1 MKIGSLLMS
10 GKQEIEMEVY
20 AGLLVIALGIAYLVV
35 RAIQFRSA
43 SGVVKEEV
51 AGSPQKQ
58 PRSLRR
64 KQKGHAGLPARGS
77 RFNRTKKAMAMDR
90 RNSVVNGG
98 AIQTP
103 WGW

>member
-1 MKIGSLLMS
+1 MIGSFSMA

-20 AGLLVIALGIAYLVV
+20 TGLFLIALGIAYLVV
-35 RAIQFRSA
+35 RAFQFRSTL
-43 SGVVKEEV
+43 GVVKGEV

-58 PRSLRR
+58 LRSHRGKR
-64 KQKGHAGLPARGS
+64 KGSAGLPARGS
-77 RFNRTKKAMAMDR
+77 RFNPTEKAMAMAR
-90 RNSVVNGG
+90 RSSTVNAG

>member
-1 MKIGSLLMS
+1 MIGSLLMA

-20 AGLLVIALGIAYLVV
+20 AGLLIIALGIAYLLV
-35 RAIQFRSA
+35 RAIQFHST

-58 PRSLRR
+58 LRSHRGKR
-64 KQKGHAGLPARGS
+64 KGYAGLPARGS
-77 RFNRTKKAMAMDR
+77 RFNPTEKAMAMAR
-90 RNSVVNGG
+90 RSSVVKIG